1 MKYYSEEEVNRVL
14 RPIVDSYVLD
24 HALQRMVPT
33 FLPTFES
40 TSSDRERIRM
50 ELYSGVYLKASG
62 LVYPAYNDRENEAK
76 AALES
81 FDKQFPKP

>member
-50 ELYSGVYLKASG
+50 ELWKDMMVMHAGSTIAVDYATQ
-62 LVYPAYNDRENEAK
+62 
-76 AALES
+76 ALEA
-81 FDKQFPKP
+81 FDKQFPNS

>member
-1 MKYYSEEEVNRVL
+1 MKYYSEVEVNRVL

-50 ELYSGVYLKASG
+50 ELWKDLFVSRPFDTMIGK
-62 LVYPAYNDRENEAK
+62 
-76 AALES
+76 ALEA
-81 FDKQFPKP
+81 FDKQFPNS